1 MAERR
6 MFAKTIVLSDAFLDM
21 PLSARCLYFT
31 LGMLA
36 DDDGFVNNP
45 KSIMR
50 QAGASLDDMNLLIGK
65 RFILTFDS
73 GIIVIKHWRIHN
85 YIQKDRYKE
94 SKYIEEKATLI
105 VDEKGAYTECIQDV
119 SRMDTQVM
127 LEVGQD
133 KLVLGQGSGSVVPAD
148 NGEEDKLR
156 CIGGKLGQDVVYLS
170 DRQLESL
177 LDKLGLDGFNRY
189 VKRLADF
196 IIKNDANVKNHYETI
211 LKWYEEDTQV

>member
-1 MAERR
+1 

-94 SKYIEEKATLI
+94 SKYIEEKATLM
-105 VDEKGAYTECIQDV
+105 VDEKGAYTVCIQNV
-119 SRMDTQVM
+119 SKVDTQVR
-127 LEVGQD
+127 LELGQD
-133 KLVLGQGSGSVVPAD
+133 SLELGQGSGSVVPAD
-148 NGEEDKLR
+148 NGEDTLKK
-156 CIGGKLGQDVVYLS
+156 IGRGGVVYLS
-170 DRQLESL
+170 DRQVGCL
-177 LDKLGLDGFNRY
+177 LDKMGIEAFDLYLD
-189 VKRLADF
+189 KLEQF
-196 IIKNDANVKNHYETI
+196 IIDKGASVKNHYKTI
-211 LKWYEEDTQV
+211 LKWYEEDSKV